1 MTTASLAIAVAFAL
15 AAALGGMAR
24 VALDTAI
31 RRRRPGPLGIALVNV
46 VGSLL
51 LGLLA
56 GARLDPTLFLIAGVG
71 LCGSF
76 TTFSTAIL
84 DVVSRWQRRARIVAV
99 ALLLLTLTSSL
110 VACAA
115 GYAIGLRL

>member
-1 MTTASLAIAVAFAL
+1 MS
-15 AAALGGMAR
+15 R
-24 VALDTAI
+24 VALDTTI

-56 GARLDPTLFLIAGVG
+56 GACLDPTLFLIAGVG

-84 DVVSRWQRRARIVAV
+84 DVVSRWQRRARIAAV
-99 ALLLLTLTSSL
+99 ALLLLTLGCSL
-110 VACAA
+110 LACAA